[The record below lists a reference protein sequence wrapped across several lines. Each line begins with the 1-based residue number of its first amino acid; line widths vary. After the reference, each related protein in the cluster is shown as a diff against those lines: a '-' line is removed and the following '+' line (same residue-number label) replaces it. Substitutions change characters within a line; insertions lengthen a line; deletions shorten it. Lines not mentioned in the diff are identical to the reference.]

1 LEAIFEAVLNGE
13 KEVARVLRAAPE
25 AYRKQASRDILVD
38 AIPHWLYVGDTP
50 LHLAAAA
57 LRQGVAKILLGS
69 GSDPNMENRRA
80 ATPLHYACDSRPS
93 SGGIWDPEAQVA
105 IIDLLVKHGALV
117 DHSESGGATPLHRAV
132 RARSAEAVRRLLSL
146 GARTDCRL
154 RARGSTPLHLAA
166 QSTGASGTAG
176 TLDLQ
181 IEIIGLL
188 RQYGADLTAVDGANR
203 TPYDWARSQR
213 VSEALKVPTHP
224 RPGPKDASQG
234 EAKVKRRRRPTA
246 R

>member
-1 LEAIFEAVLNGE
+1 MDLIFEAVLNGE
-13 KEVARVLRAAPE
+13 EEVARVLRAAPE
-25 AYRKQASRDILVD
+25 AYRKRASREILVD

-57 LRQGVAKILLGS
+57 LRPGVAKILLGS
-69 GSDPNMENRRA
+69 GSATSLENRRG
-80 ATPLHYACDSRPS
+80 ATPLHYACDARPS
-93 SGGIWDPEAQVA
+93 SGGIWNPEAQVA

-117 DHSESGGATPLHRAV
+117 DHADSGGATPLHRAV
-132 RARSAEAVRRLLSL
+132 RARGAVAVRPLLSL

-166 QSTGASGTAG
+166 RSTGASGTAG

-188 RQYGADLTAVDGANR
+188 RQYGADFTAVDGANR
-203 TPYDWARSQR
+203 TPSDWARSER
-213 VSEALKVPTHP
+213 VSEALKVP
-224 RPGPKDASQG
+224 R
-234 EAKVKRRRRPTA
+234 
-246 R
+246 